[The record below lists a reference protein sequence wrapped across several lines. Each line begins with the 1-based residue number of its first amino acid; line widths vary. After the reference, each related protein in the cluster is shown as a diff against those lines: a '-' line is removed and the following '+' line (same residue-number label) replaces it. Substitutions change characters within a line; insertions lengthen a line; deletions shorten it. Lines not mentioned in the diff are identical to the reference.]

1 MNFGLIIVGDELLR
15 GKRQD
20 RHLSSVVKMLA
31 ARGLELAWAQILGDD
46 LALLEKRL
54 RTTLASEDVVLSTG
68 GIGATPDDLTREAAA
83 LAADVGLALHPDGE
97 QILRERFGE
106 QATPQRMKMVEFP
119 RGARLIPNPVN
130 RIPGFSLHDH
140 HFVPGFPNM
149 AWPMLEWVLDTYYG
163 HLQDDTAVHEYSY
176 KVLAPESELIPVMN
190 SILASHAQVKVAS
203 LPSTERHGEV
213 ELSVRG
219 PTQQADAAAEQLTAQ
234 LSADGVEWQLLDGAG
249 GD

>member
-1 MNFGLIIVGDELLR
+1 MSFGLIIVGDELLR

-20 RHLSSVVKMLA
+20 RHLGSVAKMLA
-31 ARGLELAWAQILGDD
+31 ARGLELAWTQVLGDD
-46 LALLEKRL
+46 LALLEKRF
-54 RTTLASEDVVLSTG
+54 RATLASDDVVLSTG

-83 LAADVGLALHPDGE
+83 RAADVGLALHPEGE

-106 QATPQRMKMVEFP
+106 RATPQRMKMVEFP
-119 RGARLIPNPVN
+119 QGARLIPNPVN

-149 AWPMLEWVLDTYYG
+149 AWPMLEWVLDTYYV
-163 HLQDDTAVHEYSY
+163 HLQDDTVVHEYSY
-176 KVLAPESELIPVMN
+176 KVLSPESDLVPVMKAV
-190 SILASHAQVKVAS
+190 LANHAQVKVAS

-219 PTQQADAAAEQLTAQ
+219 PAKQARAAAEQLTGQ
-234 LSADGVEWQLLDGAG
+234 LSADSVEWYSLDGAT